1 MNMFR
6 NFYFSLFCVSSLSV
20 AANAQTNNLRSRIT
34 EIAKEGKGTVAVSIL
49 NLDTRDTLSYN
60 GHAHL
65 PMQSVMKFS
74 IAITVLHEI
83 DKGHFKL
90 DQLIH
95 IDKSD
100 YYDTY
105 SPLRDKHTAGDFDI
119 TIRELLSYMV
129 SLSDNVACDVLLK
142 TLGGI
147 DKVNTYIHSIGVS
160 NISFKATEYQMAQA
174 WDVQY
179 TNWAEVTGLTHLLDL
194 AFKPS
199 FLSPASHA
207 YLWKIM
213 QETSTGPNQIKGQ
226 LPAGTVVYHKTGK
239 SGTNKQGITAA
250 TNDIGIITLPNGK
263 HLAIAIF
270 VSDSPVDQTT
280 RESIISRIARAAYD
294 EASK

>member
-1 MNMFR
+1 M
-6 NFYFSLFCVSSLSV
+6 VLSFAFWV
-20 AANAQTNNLRSRIT
+20 GIAANAQTNDLRSKII
-34 EIAKEGKGTVAVSIL
+34 EIAKESKGTVGVSIL
-49 NLDTRDTLSYN
+49 NLDTRDTLTYS
-60 GHAHL
+60 GHLHL

-83 DKGHFKL
+83 DKGNFKL

-100 YYDTY
+100 YWDTY
-105 SPLRDKHTAGDFDI
+105 SPLKDKHPDGNFNSP
-119 TIRELLSYMV
+119 IRELLSYMV
-129 SLSDNVACDVLLK
+129 SLSDNVACDVLIK

-147 DKVNTYIHSIGVS
+147 DKVDTYIHSIGVQ
-160 NISFKATEYQMAQA
+160 NVTFKATEFQMAQA
-174 WDVQY
+174 WGVQY
-179 TNWAEVTGLTHLLDL
+179 TNWAEVTGLTYLLDV

-213 QETSTGPNQIKGQ
+213 RETSTGPKQIKGL
-226 LPAGTVVYHKTGK
+226 LPPGTVVYHKTGR
-239 SGTNKQGITAA
+239 SGTNEQGITAA

-270 VSDSPVDQTT
+270 VSDTPVDMTA
-280 RESIISRIARAAYD
+280 RESIISRIAKAAYD
-294 EASK
+294 EAVR